1 MSLQLILGSSGSGKS
16 YQLYQQMIEK
26 SLKYPETNYI
36 VIVPEQFTMQTQKDL
51 VAMHPRHGIMN
62 IDILSFLRLAYRIF
76 DEVGHKEQVVLE
88 DTGKSMLLRKVV
100 ANQSKD
106 LVLFQNNV
114 RKQGFISELKSLMS
128 EIFQYSVTEE
138 QLLKMEEMAKNRPML
153 KAKLQDITTIYRGF
167 KELIQDKYITAE
179 EILDVLTEVVDQSD
193 ILKNS
198 VICFDGFTGFT
209 PSQYK
214 LLSKLLV
221 TAKSVQ
227 VTVTIDSRETVE
239 EVDEEFKLFHMSK
252 KTILK
257 LTKLANEAEVKI
269 MPHVYADKLTGGDV
283 PYRYRDSK
291 ALAALERNLFRYP
304 MKTFK
309 EEQEDISIHT
319 ALDAKGEVN
328 FVIREIKRLIREEG
342 YRYKDIAI
350 VTGDIAGYG
359 RIFRR
364 QMEEANLPCFID
376 NKKDILANSYVEFLR
391 SAIEIVVRD
400 YSYESVFRYLRCGMA
415 GLSMQEV
422 DELENYVI
430 ALGIRGHGMWIKE
443 WKATH
448 RSKKPVDLERINTI
462 RERVVGDLE
471 ELYLVLSNKDATV
484 KDYTKA
490 LYEFS
495 VRQTIFEQL
504 MEAAAYFKE
513 RELPL
518 LAKEYEQIYRIVM
531 ELFDQFVEL
540 LGDEVMVLSEYDK
553 ILESGL
559 TEAKV
564 GLIPPGMDQIVVGDT
579 TRTRLKDIKALFFVG
594 VNDGV
599 IPSANQ
605 GGGILSDMDRELFA
619 EHDLELAPTKR
630 QNAYMDQFY
639 LYLNMTKPQKKLYL
653 TYNKVTGDGKANRPS
668 YLIGK
673 VQKMFPAI
681 RIQDEESLH
690 TIEKILSDRGGVTY
704 LIDGMRNY
712 HEQEPDDMFKEL
724 YSYYFN
730 SDEYKLMLRS
740 LVEGAFYRNQEQGIS
755 KYVASQLYGEEL
767 YGSVTRLE
775 RFASCAFAHFMA
787 YGLGLREREEYKIQ
801 VPDIGNLF
809 HMALDMFSK
818 KLEDSEYEWGTL
830 PDQLREE
837 WASYCVRVAV
847 EQYGNT
853 VLRSNKRNEYLI
865 QRVERIQ
872 KRTVW
877 ALSEQMKVGEF
888 KPLGYELPFTYT
900 LARTEEEVP
909 VRLTGRIDRLDI
921 CEDEEG
927 VLLKVIDYK
936 SGKTSFDLTSL
947 YYGLQMQLA
956 VYLSVAI
963 QFTQKRFE
971 DRPVLPAG
979 ILYYHI
985 DDPIIERTVD
995 IQAELLKKLKMNGLV
1010 NSDMNIVKRLDKSFS
1025 GPNGCIKGSV
1035 KSSVIPVNTNKEGY
1049 PTKTSSIASN
1059 VEFQA
1064 ITDYVTKKMDVLS
1077 CEIMKGLV
1085 NVNPYKL
1092 GERTACDYCEFSGIC
1107 GFDTKLPG
1115 YKYRRLRALD
1125 KTTAMEEIREEVQD
1139 DDGTGEETGEDTGKD
1154 TGKDS

>member
-1 MSLQLILGSSGSGKS
+1 MPLQLILGSSGSGKS
-16 YQLYQQMIEK
+16 YQLYQQMIQK
-26 SLKYPETNYI
+26 SMEHPETNYI

-51 VAMHPRHGIMN
+51 VTMHPRHGIMN

-100 ANQSKD
+100 ANKSKD
-106 LVLFQNNV
+106 LILFQNNV

-138 QLLKMEEMAKNRPML
+138 QLLKMEEMAQNRPML

-167 KELIQDKYITAE
+167 RELIQDKYITAE
-179 EILDVLTEVVDQSD
+179 EILDVLTEVVDQSE

-214 LLSKLLV
+214 LLSRLLV
-221 TAKSVQ
+221 IAKSVL
-227 VTVTIDSRETVE
+227 VTVTIDPNETVDE
-239 EVDEEFKLFHMSK
+239 IDEEYKLFHMSK

-257 LTKLANEAEVKI
+257 LTKLAEEAEVRI
-269 MPHVYADKLTGGDV
+269 LPHVYAEQLSGGAV
-283 PYRYRDSK
+283 PYRYRESK
-291 ALAALERNLFRYP
+291 ALAALEHNLFRYP
-304 MKTFK
+304 MKSFH
-309 EEQEDISIHT
+309 EEQEDISIHS
-319 ALDAKGEVN
+319 AMDAKGEVN
-328 FVIREIKRLIREEG
+328 FVIREIRRLIREEG

-364 QMEEANLPCFID
+364 QMEAANLPCFID
-376 NKKDILANSYVEFLR
+376 NKKDILANAYVEFLR

-400 YSYESVFRYLRCGMA
+400 YSYESMFRYLRCGMA
-415 GLSMQEV
+415 GLSMEEV
-422 DELENYVI
+422 DELENYVV

-443 WKATH
+443 WKGTY
-448 RSKKPVDLERINTI
+448 RSKRPVDLERINTL
-462 RERVVGDLE
+462 REQVVGDLE
-471 ELYLVLSNKDATV
+471 ELYLVLNNKEANV
-484 KDYTKA
+484 KEYTKA
-490 LYEFS
+490 LYEFT
-495 VRQTIFEQL
+495 VRKNIFEQL
-504 MEAAAYFKE
+504 MEYAYYFKE

-540 LGDEVMVLSEYDK
+540 LGDEVMALSEYDK

-599 IPSANQ
+599 IPSANN
-605 GGGILSDMDRELFA
+605 GGGILSDLDRELFA

-630 QNAYMDQFY
+630 QNAYMEQFY

-673 VQKMFPAI
+673 MQKMFPTI
-681 RIQDEESLH
+681 QIQDEESVHSL
-690 TIEKILSDRGGVTY
+690 ERILSDRGGVTY

-712 HEQEPDDMFKEL
+712 HEQEPDDIFKEL

-730 SDEYKLMLRS
+730 SEEYKSMLRS
-740 LVEGAFYRNQEQGIS
+740 LIEGAFYRNQEQGLS

-877 ALSEQMKVGEF
+877 ALSEQMKAGEF
-888 KPLGYELPFTYT
+888 KPLGYEIPFTYF
-900 LARTEEEVP
+900 LERENQEEVP

-921 CEDEEG
+921 CEDEEE

-963 QFTQKRFE
+963 QFTQKRFQ

-985 DDPIIERTVD
+985 DDPIIERTAD

-1010 NSDMNIVKRLDKSFS
+1010 NSDMDIVKRLDQSFR

-1035 KSSVIPVNTNKEGY
+1035 KSSVIPVNTNKDGY

-1064 ITDYVTKKMDVLS
+1064 ITDYVKKKMDELS
-1077 CEIMKGLV
+1077 CKIMKGEV
-1085 NVNPYKL
+1085 GVSPFKL
-1092 GERTACDYCEFSGIC
+1092 GDRTACDYCEFSGVC

-1115 YKYRRLRALD
+1115 YKYRRLRVLD
-1125 KTTAMEEIREEVQD
+1125 KTIAMDEIREEVLD
-1139 DDGTGEETGEDTGKD
+1139 DDGTEEN
-1154 TGKDS
+1154 S

>member
-1 MSLQLILGSSGSGKS
+1 MPLQFILGSSGSGKS
-16 YQLYQQMIEK
+16 YQLYQEMIRK
-26 SLKYPETNYI
+26 SMENPETNYL

-62 IDILSFLRLAYRIF
+62 IDILSFLRLAYRVF
-76 DEVGHKEQVVLE
+76 DEVGYQQQVVLE

-100 ANQSKD
+100 ANKSKD
-106 LVLFQNNV
+106 LILFQNNV

-138 QLLKMEEMAKNRPML
+138 QLTQMSELAKNRPML
-153 KAKLQDITTIYRGF
+153 QAKLKDITTIYQGF
-167 KELIQDKYITAE
+167 RELIQEKYITAE
-179 EILDVLTEVVDQSD
+179 EILDVLTEVVEQSG
-193 ILKNS
+193 LLRNS

-214 LLSKLLV
+214 LLSRLMV
-221 TAKSVQ
+221 TAKSVL
-227 VTVTIDSRETVE
+227 VTVTVDSREDVSKL
-239 EVDEEFKLFHMSK
+239 DEEFKLFHLSK

-257 LTKLANEAEVKI
+257 LTSLAEESNVKV
-269 MPHVYADKLTGGDV
+269 MPHIYADQLSKGKV
-283 PYRYRDSK
+283 PYRFRDSK
-291 ALAALERNLFRYP
+291 ALAALEQNLFRYP
-304 MKTFK
+304 MRNFE

-319 ALDAKGEVN
+319 ALDANGEVN

-342 YRYKDIAI
+342 YRYKDIAV

-364 QMEEANLPCFID
+364 HMEEAGIPCFID
-376 NKKDILANSYVEFLR
+376 NKKDILSNSYVEFLR

-400 YSYESVFRYLRCGMA
+400 YTYESVFRYLRCGLT
-415 GLSMQEV
+415 GLSMEEV
-422 DELENYVI
+422 DELENYVV
-430 ALGIRGHGMWIKE
+430 ALGIRGHGMWTKE
-443 WKATH
+443 WKGTY
-448 RSKKPVDLERINTI
+448 RSKLPIDLEQINGL
-462 RERVVGDLE
+462 RAKVADDLE
-471 ELYLVLSNKDATV
+471 DLYLVLNHKESNVQAFT
-484 KDYTKA
+484 TA
-490 LYEFS
+490 LYEFGMKHK
-495 VRQTIFEQL
+495 VYHQL
-504 MEAAAYFKE
+504 LNEAATFKE
-513 RELPL
+513 RELLL

-540 LGDEVMVLSEYDK
+540 LGDEVMSLSEYDK

-599 IPSANQ
+599 IPGANR
-605 GGGILSDMDRELFA
+605 GGGILSDLDRELFA
-619 EHDLELAPTKR
+619 QNQLELAPTKR
-630 QNAYMDQFY
+630 QSAYMEQFY

-653 TYNKVTGDGKANRPS
+653 TYHKIGGDGKAKRPS

-673 VQKMFPAI
+673 VMKMFPCI
-681 RIQDEESLH
+681 QIQEEDSMHTLDRILG
-690 TIEKILSDRGGVTY
+690 DRKGVSY
-704 LIDGMRNY
+704 LVDGMRNF
-712 HEQEPDDMFKEL
+712 HEQEPDDIFKEL
-724 YSYYFN
+724 YSYYYN
-730 SDEYKLMLRS
+730 SKQYKEMLRS
-740 LVEGAFYRNQEQGIS
+740 LVEGAFYHNQERGLS
-755 KYVASQLYGEEL
+755 GYVASQLYGEEL

-787 YGLGLREREEYKIQ
+787 YGLGIREREEYKIQ

-809 HMALDMFSK
+809 HMALDLFSK
-818 KLEDSEYEWGTL
+818 KLEDSEYQWATL
-830 PDQLREE
+830 PDDLREE

-865 QRVERIQ
+865 HRVERIQ

-877 ALSEQMKVGEF
+877 ALSEQMKLGEF
-888 KPLGYELPFTYT
+888 EPLGYELPFTYY
-900 LARTEEEVP
+900 LEREDANEVP

-921 CEDEEG
+921 CETDEE

-963 QFTQKRFE
+963 QFTQKKYQN
-971 DRPVLPAG
+971 RPVLPAG

-985 DDPIIERTVD
+985 DDPMIDRTVD

-1010 NSDMNIVKRLDKSFS
+1010 NSDMDIVKRLDKSFQ
-1025 GPNGCIKGSV
+1025 GPNGCVKGSV
-1035 KSSVIPVNTNKEGY
+1035 RSSVIPVNTGKDGF
-1049 PTKTSSIASN
+1049 PSKTSSTASN
-1059 VEFQA
+1059 VEFHA
-1064 ITDYVTKKMDVLS
+1064 ITEYVKKKMDVLS
-1077 CEIMKGLV
+1077 CEIMKGEV
-1085 NVNPYKL
+1085 AVNPYKL
-1092 GERTACDYCEFSGIC
+1092 GEKTACDYCEFSGIC

-1115 YKYRRLRALD
+1115 YRYRRLSLLD
-1125 KTTAMEEIREEVQD
+1125 KTTAMDDIREEVKEN
-1139 DDGTGEETGEDTGKD
+1139 GESGEEE
-1154 TGKDS
+1154 

>member
-1 MSLQLILGSSGSGKS
+1 M
-16 YQLYQQMIEK
+16 EH
-26 SLKYPETNYI
+26 PETNYI

-51 VAMHPRHGIMN
+51 VTMHPRHGIMN

-76 DEVGHKEQVVLE
+76 DEVGHKDQVVLE

-100 ANQSKD
+100 ANKSKD
-106 LVLFQNNV
+106 LILFQNNV

-138 QLLKMEEMAKNRPML
+138 QLLQMEEMAKNRPML

-167 KELIQDKYITAE
+167 RELIQDKYITAE
-179 EILDVLTEVVDQSD
+179 EILDVLTSVVDQSD

-214 LLSKLLV
+214 LLSRLLV
-221 TAKSVQ
+221 IAKSVH
-227 VTVTIDSRETVE
+227 VTVTIDRNENLE
-239 EVDEEFKLFHMSK
+239 EMDEEYQLFHMSK
-252 KTILK
+252 KTIWK
-257 LTKLANEAEVKI
+257 LTKLANEAEVRI
-269 MPHVYADKLTGGDV
+269 LPHVYAEQLSGGTV
-283 PYRYRDSK
+283 PYRYRESK
-291 ALAALERNLFRYP
+291 ALAALEHHLFRYP
-304 MKTFK
+304 MKRFE
-309 EEQEDISIHT
+309 EEQEDISIHS
-319 ALDAKGEVN
+319 AMDAKGEVN
-328 FVIREIKRLIREEG
+328 FVIREIRRLIREEG

-376 NKKDILANSYVEFLR
+376 NKKDILANAYVEFLR

-400 YSYESVFRYLRCGMA
+400 YSYESMFRYLRCGMA
-415 GLSMQEV
+415 ELSMEEV
-422 DELENYVI
+422 DELENYVV

-443 WKATH
+443 WKATY
-448 RSKKPVDLERINTI
+448 RSKKPVDLERINTL
-462 RERVVGDLE
+462 RTKVVEDLE
-471 ELYLVLSNKDATV
+471 ELYLVLSNKEANV

-490 LYEFS
+490 LYEFT
-495 VRQTIFEQL
+495 VRKNIFEQL
-504 MEAAAYFKE
+504 MEYAAYFKE

-531 ELFDQFVEL
+531 ELFDQFAEL
-540 LGDEVMVLSEYDK
+540 LGDEVMALSEYDK

-599 IPSANQ
+599 VPSSNH
-605 GGGILSDMDRELFA
+605 GGGILSDLDRELFA

-630 QNAYMDQFY
+630 QNAYMEQFY

-653 TYNKVTGDGKANRPS
+653 TYNKVTGEGKANRPS

-673 VQKMFPAI
+673 IQKMFPTI
-681 RIQDEESLH
+681 RIQDEESVH
-690 TIEKILSDRGGVTY
+690 TLERILSDRGGVTY
-704 LIDGMRNY
+704 LIDGMRSY
-712 HEQEPDDMFKEL
+712 HEQEPDDIFKEL

-730 SDEYKLMLRS
+730 SEEYKTMLRS
-740 LVEGAFYRNQEQGIS
+740 LVEGAFYRNQEQGLS

-809 HMALDMFSK
+809 HMALDLFSK

-877 ALSEQMKVGEF
+877 ALSEQMKAGEF
-888 KPLGYELPFTYT
+888 KPLGYELPFTYF
-900 LARTEEEVP
+900 LERESQDEVP

-921 CEDEEG
+921 YEDDEE

-936 SGKTSFDLTSL
+936 SGKTSFDMVSL

-963 QFTQKRFE
+963 QFTQKNFQ
-971 DRPVLPAG
+971 DKPVLPAG

-995 IQAELLKKLKMNGLV
+995 VQAELLKKLKMNGLV
-1010 NSDMNIVKRLDKSFS
+1010 NSDMEIVKYLDKSFC

-1035 KSSVIPVNTNKEGY
+1035 KSSVIPVNTSKEGY
-1049 PTKTSSIASN
+1049 PTKTSSTASN

-1064 ITDYVTKKMDVLS
+1064 ITDYVKKKMDVLS
-1077 CEIMKGLV
+1077 CEIMKGEV
-1085 NVNPYKL
+1085 GVNPFKL
-1092 GERTACDYCEFSGIC
+1092 GDRTACDYCEYSGIC

-1115 YKYRRLRALD
+1115 YKYRRLRVLD

-1139 DDGTGEETGEDTGKD
+1139 DEGTGEN
-1154 TGKDS
+1154 S